1 MACGTVPMSW
11 LKEPPYSS
19 LKTYC
24 GFWSIEDPVSANKK
38 PVSFQDTYG
47 MGKGKPKAYSVP
59 KIEDL
64 FAKAAP
70 EVLILQTGTNLFSLF
85 RDGKTVQPE
94 HHIPMLRS
102 QIQPF
107 LAKILKLPQPPRAIY
122 WVASPTSG
130 RVSTE
135 VQDFVIAQITALV
148 GPMAKVIDSRQL
160 VSFPYRHMEPDKEHF
175 IGQDMDQ
182 WADRVYDIVQRD
194 LAAHPLPVA
203 LALPPGLLSERIA
216 VAKPVGK
223 PDLNDPTVVRLT
235 AKLIGKSKP
244 TTRADLNVYNESLV
258 TFVYEVQKVTAG
270 EYSASKILVWHPAHI
285 GKVAQPLDNLR
296 IGKTYELAVH
306 EFQQTS
312 PWFTAKK
319 KDDSGLY
326 DLQEYIQLADEARFP
341 GHQP

>member
-1 MACGTVPMSW
+1 MSW

-24 GFWSIEDPVSANKK
+24 GFWTIEDPVAANKK
-38 PVSFQDTYG
+38 PASFQDTYG
-47 MGKGKPKAYSVP
+47 MGKGKPKAYPVP
-59 KIEDL
+59 KLEDL

-94 HHIPMLRS
+94 HHAPMLRS

-135 VQDFVIAQITALV
+135 VQDFVIDQVSALV
-148 GPMAKVIDSRQL
+148 GPMAKVIDSREL

-194 LAAHPLPVA
+194 LASHPLPLA
-203 LALPPGLLSERIA
+203 LARPPGLASDQIA
-216 VAKPVGK
+216 VAKPVDK
-223 PDLNDPTVVRLT
+223 PGQNDPTAVRLT
-235 AKLIGKSKP
+235 AKLVGKSKP
-244 TTRADLNVYNESLV
+244 MGREELNVYPESLV
-258 TFVYEVQKVTAG
+258 SLVYEVQKVIAG
-270 EYSASKILVWHPAHI
+270 EYTEAKIVVMHPAHI
-285 GKVAQPLDNLR
+285 DRVSQPLDRLR
-296 IGKTYELAVH
+296 VGKTYELSVH
-306 EFQQTS
+306 MLKEGS
-312 PWFTAKK
+312 PWNTIKSR
-319 KDDSGLY
+319 DDFGLIN
-326 DLQEYIQLADEARFP
+326 LLPYIQVADEGRFP
-341 GHQP
+341 GRQSQASR